1 MFYTSVF
8 LGFLYI
14 NRNYLVTPYTGPVR
28 ISMKRNFLRFYL
40 NEDNRVIV
48 EKVIK
53 KSALIDEISMN
64 ELAENRVFGAE

>member
-14 NRNYLVTPYTGPVR
+14 NRNYLVTPYAGPVR
-28 ISMKRNFLRFYL
+28 ISMKRYFLRFYL